1 MINMNREILN
11 LKNLSVSY
19 GDINILKDIDL
30 SLKKGEILGIVGES
44 GSGKS
49 TLIKSIMGI
58 LDENASIDGE
68 INFEGKD
75 LASLSLKDYR
85 KIKGKEISM
94 IFQNP
99 TEYFNPTR
107 KISKQFIETIR
118 SHNDISKQEIQK
130 KSINTFKFLGLQDGK
145 KIWNS
150 YPFELSG
157 GMNQRVAIALSI
169 MLEPKILLA
178 DEPTSALDVTVQ
190 AQVVKELLKL
200 RQKLN
205 TSIIL
210 VTHNIGVASYMSD
223 NIGVMY
229 GGRIIEYGESEEL
242 INNPKHPYTKMLINS
257 VPVINGNIPN
267 GIEGS
272 LPNFQDIKEGCVFL
286 DRCKYASRECKIKV
300 PSAKYWGKSHWSS
313 CLIENEEIAL

>member
-1 MINMNREILN
+1 MNREILN

-118 SHNDISKQEIQK
+118 SHNDISKQGIQK

-210 VTHNIGVASYMSD
+210 VTHNIGVASYMSH

>member
-1 MINMNREILN
+1 MNREILN

-190 AQVVKELLKL
+190 AQVVKEILKL

-300 PSAKYWGKSHWSS
+300 PSAKYLGKSHWSS

>member
-1 MINMNREILN
+1 MNREILN

-242 INNPKHPYTKMLINS
+242 INTPKHPYTKMLINS

>member
-1 MINMNREILN
+1 MNREILN

-30 SLKKGEILGIVGES
+30 SLKEGEILGIVGES

-75 LASLSLKDYR
+75 LTSLSLKDYR
-85 KIKGKEISM
+85 KIKGNEISM

-130 KSINTFKFLGLQDGK
+130 KAINTFKFLGLQDGK

-200 RQKLN
+200 RQELN

-210 VTHNIGVASYMSD
+210 VTHNIGVASYMAD
-223 NIGVMY
+223 NIAVMY

-257 VPVINGNIPN
+257 VPVINGQIPS

-272 LPNFQDIKEGCVFL
+272 SPNFQDIKEGCVFL

>member
-1 MINMNREILN
+1 MNAEILN

-30 SLKKGEILGIVGES
+30 SLKEGEILGIVGES

-75 LASLSLKDYR
+75 LTSLSLKDYR
-85 KIKGKEISM
+85 KIKGNEISM

-130 KSINTFKFLGLQDGK
+130 KAINTFKFLGLQDGK

-200 RQKLN
+200 RQELN

-210 VTHNIGVASYMSD
+210 VTHNIGVASYMAD

-257 VPVINGNIPN
+257 VPVINGQIPS

-272 LPNFQDIKEGCVFL
+272 SPNFQDIKEGCVFL

-300 PSAKYWGKSHWSS
+300 PSAKYWGKSHW
-313 CLIENEEIAL
+313 ALV

>member
-1 MINMNREILN
+1 MNGEILN

-118 SHNDISKQEIQK
+118 SHNDISKQGIQK

-210 VTHNIGVASYMSD
+210 VTHNIGVASYMSH

>member
-1 MINMNREILN
+1 MNREILN

-30 SLKKGEILGIVGES
+30 SLKKGVILGIVGES

-205 TSIIL
+205 TSTIL

-286 DRCKYASRECKIKV
+286 VRCKYASRECKIKV

>member
-1 MINMNREILN
+1 MNREILN

-30 SLKKGEILGIVGES
+30 SLKEGEILSIVGES

-58 LDENASIDGE
+58 LDENASIDGK

-75 LASLSLKDYR
+75 LTSLSLKDYR
-85 KIKGKEISM
+85 KIKGNEISM

-107 KISKQFIETIR
+107 KISKQFIEAIR

-130 KSINTFKFLGLQDGK
+130 KAINTFKFLGLQEGK

-200 RQKLN
+200 RQELN

-210 VTHNIGVASYMSD
+210 VTHNIGVASYMAD
-223 NIGVMY
+223 NIAVMY

-257 VPVINGNIPN
+257 VPVINGQIPS

-272 LPNFQDIKEGCVFL
+272 SPNFQDIKEGCVFL

>member
-1 MINMNREILN
+1 MNREILN

-229 GGRIIEYGESEEL
+229 GGRIIEYGESEQL
-242 INNPKHPYTKMLINS
+242 INNPKHPYTKILINS

>member
-1 MINMNREILN
+1 MNREILN

-44 GSGKS
+44 GSGNS

-300 PSAKYWGKSHWSS
+300 PSAKYLGKSHWSS

>member
-1 MINMNREILN
+1 MNREILN

-257 VPVINGNIPN
+257 VPVINGNISN

>member
-1 MINMNREILN
+1 MNREILN

-30 SLKKGEILGIVGES
+30 SLKEGEILGIVGES

-75 LASLSLKDYR
+75 LTSLSLKDYR
-85 KIKGKEISM
+85 KIKGNEISM

-130 KSINTFKFLGLQDGK
+130 KAINTFKFLGLQDGK

-210 VTHNIGVASYMSD
+210 VTHNIGVASYMSN
-223 NIGVMY
+223 NIAVMY
-229 GGRIIEYGESEEL
+229 GGRIVEYGDSEEL

-257 VPVINGNIPN
+257 VPVINGQIPS

-272 LPNFQDIKEGCVFL
+272 SPNFQDIKEGCVFL

>member
-1 MINMNREILN
+1 MNREILN

-242 INNPKHPYTKMLINS
+242 INNPKHPYTKILINS

-300 PSAKYWGKSHWSS
+300 PSAKYWGKSHRSS

>member
-1 MINMNREILN
+1 MNREILN

-190 AQVVKELLKL
+190 AQVVKEILKL

-267 GIEGS
+267 RIEGS

>member
-1 MINMNREILN
+1 MNREILN

-242 INNPKHPYTKMLINS
+242 INNPKHPYTKILINS
-257 VPVINGNIPN
+257 VPVINGNRPN

-300 PSAKYWGKSHWSS
+300 PSAKYLGKSHWSS

>member
-1 MINMNREILN
+1 MNREILN

-44 GSGKS
+44 VSGKS

-58 LDENASIDGE
+58 LDKNASIDGE

>member
-1 MINMNREILN
+1 MNREILN

-68 INFEGKD
+68 IHFEGKD

-272 LPNFQDIKEGCVFL
+272 LPNFQEIKEGCVFL

>member
-1 MINMNREILN
+1 MYNRI
-11 LKNLSVSY
+11 S
-19 GDINILKDIDL
+19 
-30 SLKKGEILGIVGES
+30 IVGGS

>member
-1 MINMNREILN
+1 MNREILN

-242 INNPKHPYTKMLINS
+242 INNPKHPYTKILINS
-257 VPVINGNIPN
+257 VGNIPN

>member
-1 MINMNREILN
+1 MNREILN

-107 KISKQFIETIR
+107 KISKQLIETIR
-118 SHNDISKQEIQK
+118 SHNDISKKEIQK

-210 VTHNIGVASYMSD
+210 VTHNIGVASYMSH

>member
-1 MINMNREILN
+1 MNREILN

-200 RQKLN
+200 RQKLT

-210 VTHNIGVASYMSD
+210 VTHNIGVASYMSH

-300 PSAKYWGKSHWSS
+300 PSAKYLGKSHWSS

>member
-1 MINMNREILN
+1 MNREILN

-229 GGRIIEYGESEEL
+229 GGRIIEYGESEQL

>member
-1 MINMNREILN
+1 MEKILRIEKIEKYYGN
-11 LKNLSVSY
+11 KN
-19 GDINILKDIDL
+19 NITKAVDNISFDVNG
-30 SLKKGEILGIVGES
+30 GEFVAIMGAS

-169 MLEPKILLA
+169 MLEPKILA
-178 DEPTSALDVTVQ
+178 IPYVAPTKPKAMPLLFSGKVVPNSAV
-190 AQVVKELLKL
+190 A
-200 RQKLN
+200 
-205 TSIIL
+205 
-210 VTHNIGVASYMSD
+210 IGM
-223 NIGVMY
+223 
-229 GGRIIEYGESEEL
+229 
-242 INNPKHPYTKMLINS
+242 
-257 VPVINGNIPN
+257 IP
-267 GIEGS
+267 
-272 LPNFQDIKEGCVFL
+272 P
-286 DRCKYASRECKIKV
+286 
-300 PSAKYWGKSHWSS
+300 PP
-313 CLIENEEIAL
+313 IA

>member
-1 MINMNREILN
+1 MNREILN

-130 KSINTFKFLGLQDGK
+130 KSINTFKFLGLQYGK

-272 LPNFQDIKEGCVFL
+272 LPNFQEIKEGCVFL

>member
-1 MINMNREILN
+1 MKQEILN

-19 GDINILKDIDL
+19 GDIDILKNIDIF
-30 SLKKGEILGIVGES
+30 LKKGEILGIVGES

-58 LDENASIDGE
+58 LDDNASIYGN

-75 LASLSLKDYR
+75 LTSLSLKDYR
-85 KIKGKEISM
+85 KIKGSKISM

-107 KISKQFIETIR
+107 KIGKQFIETIR
-118 SHNDISKQEIQK
+118 SHKDISKQDIQK
-130 KSINTFKFLGLQDGK
+130 KSIETFKFLGLNDGQK
-145 KIWNS
+145 VWNS

-169 MLEPKILLA
+169 MLEPEILLA

-200 RQKLN
+200 REKLN

-210 VTHNIGVASYMSD
+210 VTHNIGVVSYMAD

-229 GGRIIEYGESEEL
+229 GGRIVEYGESKEV
-242 INNPKHPYTKMLINS
+242 INNPKHPYTKMLISS
-257 VPVINGNIPN
+257 VPVINGEIPK
-267 GIEGS
+267 GIEENPTD
-272 LPNFQDIKEGCVFL
+272 LKNIKEGCVFL
-286 DRCKYASRECKIKV
+286 DRCKYACGECKTKI
-300 PSAKYWGKSHWSS
+300 PSTKYWKGNHWSS
-313 CLIENEEIAL
+313 CLIKEEEIAL

>member
-1 MINMNREILN
+1 MNIEILN

-210 VTHNIGVASYMSD
+210 VTHNIGVASYMSH

-272 LPNFQDIKEGCVFL
+272 LPNFQEIKEGCVFL

>member
-1 MINMNREILN
+1 MNREILN

-210 VTHNIGVASYMSD
+210 VTHNIGV
-223 NIGVMY
+223 MY

-300 PSAKYWGKSHWSS
+300 PSAKYLGKSHWSS

>member
-1 MINMNREILN
+1 MNREILN

-68 INFEGKD
+68 IHFEGKD

-210 VTHNIGVASYMSD
+210 VIHNIGVASYMSD

>member
-1 MINMNREILN
+1 MNREILN

-30 SLKKGEILGIVGES
+30 SLKEGEILGIVGES

-58 LDENASIDGE
+58 LDENASIDGK

-75 LASLSLKDYR
+75 LTSLSLKDYR
-85 KIKGKEISM
+85 KIKGNEISM

-130 KSINTFKFLGLQDGK
+130 KAINTFKFLGLQDGK

-210 VTHNIGVASYMSD
+210 VTHNIGVASYMSN
-223 NIGVMY
+223 NIAVMY
-229 GGRIIEYGESEEL
+229 GGRIVEYGESEEL

-257 VPVINGNIPN
+257 VPVINGKIPS

-272 LPNFQDIKEGCVFL
+272 SPNFQDIKEGCVFL
-286 DRCKYASRECKIKV
+286 DRCKYASRECKIKI

>member
-1 MINMNREILN
+1 MNREILN

-190 AQVVKELLKL
+190 AQVVKEILKL

>member
-1 MINMNREILN
+1 MNGEILN

-210 VTHNIGVASYMSD
+210 VTHNIGVASYMSH

-272 LPNFQDIKEGCVFL
+272 LPNFQEIKEGCVFL

>member
-1 MINMNREILN
+1 MNREILN

-130 KSINTFKFLGLQDGK
+130 KSINTFKFLGLKDGK

>member
-1 MINMNREILN
+1 MNREILN

-210 VTHNIGVASYMSD
+210 VTHIIGVASYMSD

-300 PSAKYWGKSHWSS
+300 PSAKYLGKSHWSS

>member
-1 MINMNREILN
+1 MNREILN

-242 INNPKHPYTKMLINS
+242 INNPNHPYTKMLINS
-257 VPVINGNIPN
+257 VTVINGNIPN

>member
-1 MINMNREILN
+1 MNREILN

-68 INFEGKD
+68 IHFEGKD

>member
-1 MINMNREILN
+1 MNREILN

-75 LASLSLKDYR
+75 LASLYLKDYR

-210 VTHNIGVASYMSD
+210 VTHNIGVASYMSH

-272 LPNFQDIKEGCVFL
+272 LPNFQEIKEGCVFL

>member
-1 MINMNREILN
+1 MKTVTVNLN
-11 LKNLSVSY
+11 SIEKVKSFVKDLNKFENDFDLVS
-19 GDINILKDIDL
+19 GRFAIDA
-30 SLKKGEILGIVGES
+30 
-44 GSGKS
+44 
-49 TLIKSIMGI
+49 KSIMGI

-210 VTHNIGVASYMSD
+210 VTHNIGVASYMSH

-272 LPNFQDIKEGCVFL
+272 LPNFQEIKEGCVFL

>member
-1 MINMNREILN
+1 MNREILN

-210 VTHNIGVASYMSD
+210 VTHNIGVASYMSH

-300 PSAKYWGKSHWSS
+300 PSAKYLGKSHWSS